1 MIYNKGMKMVIDE
14 IKNND
19 VSIIHLKGKMAGI
32 CEADE
37 LHNEVHTRLENKI
50 NHIVINMKDVSWI
63 GSLCLGALMREIIS
77 ARQRNG
83 DVYLA
88 SLSQKVQR
96 LFRITKLESV
106 VTIFPTVEEAVSAF
120 HNN

>member
-1 MIYNKGMKMVIDE
+1 MVIE
-14 IKNND
+14 KINNIT
-19 VSIIHLKGKMAGI
+19 VAIIHLKGKMAGI

-37 LHNEVHTRLENKI
+37 LHAEIRTRLENSI
-50 NHIVINMKDVSWI
+50 NHIVINMQDVSWI

-77 ARQRNG
+77 VRQKNG
-83 DVYLA
+83 DIYLT
-88 SLSQKVQR
+88 SLSHKVQR
-96 LFRITKLESV
+96 LFKITKLESV